1 MIERLGELGISQN
14 MLEEN
19 RDKDGRS
26 PIIGTYRILMY
37 RMGTDHP
44 GMESRLQVP
53 SSDAELLDCS
63 SIGAPSPARSIR
75 SARSP
80 VKAFKKGRF
89 HLSCLLA
96 LKCFVG

>member
-1 MIERLGELGISQN
+1 MIERLGELGINQN

-37 RMGTDHP
+37 RMGTDNP

-53 SSDAELLDCS
+53 SADVDRIDCS
-63 SIGAPSPARSIR
+63 SIAVPSPARSIR

-80 VKAFKKGRF
+80 VKVLKKGHSLNFF
-89 HLSCLLA
+89 HFPISD
-96 LKCFVG
+96 